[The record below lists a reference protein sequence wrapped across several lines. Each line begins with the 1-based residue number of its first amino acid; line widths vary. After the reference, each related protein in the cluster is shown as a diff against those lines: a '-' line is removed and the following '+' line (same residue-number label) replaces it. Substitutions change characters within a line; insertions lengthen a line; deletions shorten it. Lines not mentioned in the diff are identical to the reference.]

1 MIGCNHRGTGLDVR
15 GRLTFDTQQAAE
27 ALHTW
32 RSQFPETELVLLSTC
47 NRVELYA
54 AMNGESKTSA
64 TNQLIDTLLDYR
76 QVSRQE
82 IEGRLLTLAGSD
94 VVRHLYRVASSLDS
108 MVVGE
113 PQILA
118 QVKQAYQNAQAQDCI
133 GPLLHELFQSALS
146 TAKRVTGETTLHKHR
161 VSIPSVAIAEL
172 ANCVFETFDDKHAL
186 VIGAGEM
193 AEETLR
199 YLRDAG
205 RARIH
210 VVNRDAERGQELAKK
225 WSGEYHAWDQ
235 LWAQLVHA
243 DLAISTTSADQPLV
257 TAAAF
262 AEHVAPERYQRPLFV
277 LDLAVPCDFER
288 TVGDALGVYL
298 YTLDDLNDACE
309 KNRQARAA
317 ELPSAENIVAQETD
331 RFLANL
337 NHRATAPVITG
348 LRQGM
353 ERPKAAELER
363 LFRRL
368 PTLDE
373 AARQEVEQ
381 FADRLVNKMLH
392 PPLES
397 LRNASK
403 NGTPHSL
410 LEALK
415 RLFFLED

>member
-15 GRLTFDTQQAAE
+15 GRLAFDTQQAAE

-64 TNQLIDTLLDYR
+64 TNQLIDMLLDYR

-118 QVKQAYQNAQAQDCI
+118 QVKQAYQNAQAQDCT
-133 GPLLHELFQSALS
+133 GPLLHELFQSALR

-298 YTLDDLNDACE
+298 YSLDDLNDACE

>member
-15 GRLTFDTQQAAE
+15 GRLAFDTRQAAE

-54 AMNGESKTSA
+54 AVNGESKTSA

-76 QVSRQE
+76 QVSRRE

-118 QVKQAYQNAQAQDCI
+118 QVKQAYQNAQAQDCT
-133 GPLLHELFQSALS
+133 GPLLHELFQSALR

-172 ANCVFETFDDKHAL
+172 ASCVFETFDDKHAL

-262 AEHVAPERYQRPLFV
+262 AQHVAPERYQRPLFV

-288 TVGDALGVYL
+288 AVGDALGVYL
-298 YTLDDLNDACE
+298 YSLDDLNDACE
-309 KNRQARAA
+309 QNRQARAA

-373 AARQEVEQ
+373 AAKQEVEQ